1 MERTSH
7 QVIPIYGMPK
17 DSPPHGLSFE
27 AMVLDDLE
35 YATSTFN
42 AYVDMSRDY
51 TTWFVKSS
59 ARPNIGDVPM
69 SGGRVLGGVVP
80 A

>member
-1 MERTSH
+1 MERTFH

-17 DSPPHGLSFE
+17 DSPPHGLSLE
-27 AMVLDDLE
+27 AMVLDDPK
-35 YATSTFN
+35 YATNTFD

-59 ARPNIGDVPM
+59 VGPNIGDVPM
-69 SGGRVLGGVVP
+69 NGGRVLGGAVP